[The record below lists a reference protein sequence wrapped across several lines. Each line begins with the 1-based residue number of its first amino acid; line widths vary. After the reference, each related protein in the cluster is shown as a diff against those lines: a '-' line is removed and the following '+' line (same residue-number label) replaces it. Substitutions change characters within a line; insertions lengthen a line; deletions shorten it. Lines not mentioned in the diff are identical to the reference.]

1 MMAIIP
7 IMFKMGVM
15 MMMLVVL
22 MFLTLKS
29 VTIGGLLLFIAAT
42 SLLSKFKHWMSP
54 HHHHAYHHAADVG
67 EKNIHLHIHTDGHG
81 TQWGSTSHIEPHS
94 SGYSS
99 YPSSSYGSPSSYGSS
114 YSEGNSW
121 SRQGVV
127 GGLSSGGDALSIT
140 GTLNGQR
147 IHIPLPSGRSPAGF
161 SSPATSYS
169 ASSSEDYTFLGKA
182 ASR

>member
-54 HHHHAYHHAADVG
+54 HHHAYHPAADVG

-127 GGLSSGGDALSIT
+127 GGLSSGGDALTIT

-169 ASSSEDYTFLGKA
+169 VPSSEDYTFLGKA